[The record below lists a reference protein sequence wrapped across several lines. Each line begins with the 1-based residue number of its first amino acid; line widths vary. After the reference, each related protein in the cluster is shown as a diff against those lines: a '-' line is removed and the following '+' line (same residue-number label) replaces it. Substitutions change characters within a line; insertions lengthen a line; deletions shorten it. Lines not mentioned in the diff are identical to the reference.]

1 VKRAVFVAA
10 SLVTGAAISAAG
22 SIGFVGLIVPHAA
35 RLLLGP
41 DNRALVPT
49 SVGLGAA
56 FLILADLGARTI
68 AAPTELPVG
77 VITSFC
83 GAPLFVYLL
92 RRRRGVDPW

>member
-1 VKRAVFVAA
+1 VVFVAA
-10 SLVTGAAISAAG
+10 SLITGAAISAAG

-41 DNRALVPT
+41 DNRNLVPM
-49 SVGLGAA
+49 SVLLGAA
-56 FLILADLGARTI
+56 FLILADLGARTV
-68 AAPTELPVG
+68 AGATELPVG

-92 RRRRGVDPW
+92 RRRRGTESW